1 LKPFLILFRS
11 QAYRLVSGLRA
22 ERDGLIEQA
31 MIFALGFLLA
41 GLLALAIAPAF
52 WRRALRL
59 STRRLEMLLPLSSRE
74 IIAER
79 DLLRAEFAVDRR
91 KFDQRAETL
100 NAARIAEMAELGRT
114 TAQFVA
120 MDEKH
125 AALKAR
131 HAEQGAEFTAT
142 RHALADALAQL
153 GVAASV
159 IYSDSGLLERRE
171 TDLMRLRRD
180 LAQLRARGAD
190 QSATLAD
197 FQARMAIQE
206 ADLAAA
212 RNDVSRLTYE
222 LGSLRLEH
230 AASLATMKATA
241 ARLADREEA
250 LKAAERREAELLRR
264 RERQIES
271 SRAAERRLV
280 EKIARIS
287 AEEAAARKDLDA
299 ERARGESLAQELGAL
314 RRLNAGRDPA
324 PLTTEREEN
333 AVLRQTVNEIGAAII
348 RTAGLSREAAATPH
362 ERFDV
367 GETDARA
374 PASANIKATSK

>member
-1 LKPFLILFRS
+1 
-11 QAYRLVSGLRA
+11 
-22 ERDGLIEQA
+22 
-31 MIFALGFLLA
+31 MIFTLGFLLA

-91 KFDQRAETL
+91 KFEQKAETL
-100 NAARIAEMAELGRT
+100 NAIHVVDMAELGRR
-114 TAQFVA
+114 TAQLVA
-120 MDEKH
+120 LDEEH
-125 AALKAR
+125 AALTTR
-131 HAEQGAEFTAT
+131 HAEQGAEFAAT
-142 RHALADALAQL
+142 RHALADATTQL

-159 IYSDSGLLERRE
+159 IYSDSGLLERKE
-171 TDLMRLRRD
+171 ADLMRLRRN
-180 LAQLRARGAD
+180 LAQLRTRAAD

-197 FQARMAIQE
+197 FEARMAIQE

-212 RNDVSRLTYE
+212 RDDVAKLTYA

-230 AASLATMKATA
+230 EASLATMKATA

-280 EKIARIS
+280 EKIARIG

-314 RRLNAGRDPA
+314 RRLNAGRDQA
-324 PLTTEREEN
+324 PLSTEREEN
-333 AVLRQTVNEIGAAII
+333 AVLRQAVNEIGAAII
-348 RTAGLSREAAATPH
+348 RTAALSLENAPPL
-362 ERFDV
+362 ERFSASETARPATV
-367 GETDARA
+367 G
-374 PASANIKATSK
+374 ANVKATSK